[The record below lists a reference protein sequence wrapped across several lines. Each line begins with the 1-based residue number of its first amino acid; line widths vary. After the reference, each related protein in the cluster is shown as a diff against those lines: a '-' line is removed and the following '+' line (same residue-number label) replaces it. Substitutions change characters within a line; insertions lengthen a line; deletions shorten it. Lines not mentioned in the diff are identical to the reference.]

1 MKPNK
6 ISEALKLIMQKA
18 VVLGGTTPEVNHL
31 ALAMLHTP
39 EGREAI
45 ADHLDIDK
53 DLLLRPYLPQL
64 ESKKPGQPDSFTWP
78 LEIIKV
84 FNPELEDYDI
94 ALSELQEFTHSPKK
108 IRSTINRPENE
119 IMLAIGLTGLI
130 PRLAWLN
137 SHHLSL
143 EAEIMRLEN
152 ATSSLKE
159 KWPHLNHFYDKL
171 GQLLKNQLRWKI
183 MGHME
188 PVFYYSSRKD
198 VAVLDQ
204 LGIELT
210 GKKTVKVEEG
220 KAAFDGIPKMLGR
233 LEPGRLIVIRL
244 TSFNQSANIR
254 NALYEAMR
262 KEAPEEIGEDSLF
275 FQGLD
280 GEVANA
286 LAYHY
291 VIVQVIVDDN
301 MQEFFGY
308 PIEEFKIILEGKVEE
323 EDESLFSNNTFSTDE
338 LKKFIRLSNSSN
350 SITQAQPDLYH
361 FFSMCMSLSIA
372 SFRELTEGKIA
383 GELSNVGII
392 HLAARNI
399 LSHRM
404 EHVMPETNVL
414 MFRQLIR
421 EIIKKTEGLT
431 QPPEVEIRSSVI
443 PEDSL
448 FTGGDGLISNYAG
461 VFVECVRQDRVL
473 AFSMHV
479 DKETGRIII
488 DEPEHIRPATDLQK
502 KLHTLEDV
510 AGMEEVKALF
520 NLMMLGLREPER
532 FDALDISPFHNV
544 LLYGP
549 PGSGKTYLAKAFA
562 NEVNI
567 PFHYLSSAEVNG
579 QRYAGFGASHLR
591 DFLNNASIKT
601 PCIIFFD
608 ELDAFSNREKNV
620 NGPVAYDAKSIL
632 NTLLTFMDGLDT
644 NRKII
649 FIGATNRY
657 QDLDEA
663 LIRDGR
669 FGIQIEVK
677 HLKRDKRADLIRM
690 LLKPGQVE
698 SDYEQ
703 IVEVI
708 NANLPDGHPNSGVK
722 GLIENMKR
730 KAVAAGKSKVAL
742 SDVEAAIDEHLMGTY
757 DVDLDPELRKAL
769 AFKLAAEA
777 VSSKLLMPEQLLQ
790 RITLINRQ
798 KSFGRVVA
806 VKTSEKEFTTAREVF
821 VEMIVTYCSLLAE
834 RKKLGHNLLPVK
846 PEADIL
852 VKLAKMLQQN
862 FDLGDG
868 EATAIHYSLRKLSS
882 DVSGARL
889 HNKLMDLLDMAKEA
903 ASNLLAEYWSEVE
916 IIGGQL
922 QRDGVA
928 DRKTLGIIPD
938 LKLDPFSLI
947 SEPSFAF

>member
-6 ISEALKLIMQKA
+6 ISVALKLIMQKA
-18 VVLGGTTPEVNHL
+18 VVLGGTSPEVNHL

-45 ADHLDIDK
+45 ADLLDIDK

-64 ESKKPGQPDSFTWP
+64 ESLKPGQPDSFIWP
-78 LEIIKV
+78 LEIIRV
-84 FNPELEDYDI
+84 FNPDLEDYEIPLAELEEI
-94 ALSELQEFTHSPKK
+94 AASPKK
-108 IRSTINRPENE
+108 SRKTLKRPENE
-119 IMLAIGLTGLI
+119 TLLAIGLAQLI
-130 PRLAWLN
+130 PHRAWLG
-137 SHHLSL
+137 SHRISL
-143 EAEIMRLEN
+143 EEEIVQLEE
-152 ATSSLKE
+152 ATNSLKM
-159 KWPHLNHFYDKL
+159 KWPHLKLFYDEM
-171 GQLLKNQLRWKI
+171 GQLLKNQLRWRN
-183 MGHME
+183 MGHVE

-198 VAVLDQ
+198 VAMLDQ
-204 LGIELT
+204 LGLELT
-210 GKKTVKVEEG
+210 GKKPIKLEEG
-220 KAAFDGIPKMLGR
+220 TDAFNSTQQKLKN
-233 LEPGRLIVIRL
+233 LEPGRLIVFRL
-244 TSFNQSANIR
+244 TSFNQSDDTR
-254 NALYEAMR
+254 NALMEAMC
-262 KEAPEEIGEDSLF
+262 KEVPEEIEEDSIL

-280 GEVANA
+280 GEVVNT
-286 LAYHY
+286 LSSHY

-323 EDESLFSNNTFSTDE
+323 EEESLFSTKTYNIDE
-338 LKKFIRLSNSSN
+338 LKKFLRLSNAAN
-350 SITQAQPDLYH
+350 SITQAQPDLYQ
-361 FFSMCMSLSIA
+361 FFSMCMSLSIE
-372 SFRELTEGKIA
+372 SFRELTDGKIA
-383 GELSNVGII
+383 GELSDEGVI

-404 EHVMPETNVL
+404 EYVMPETNVL

-421 EIIKKTEGLT
+421 EIIKKTEGMT
-431 QPPEVEIRSSVI
+431 RTPEVEIRSAVL
-443 PEDSL
+443 PENIS
-448 FTGGDGLISNYAG
+448 FPMGDALINEYLG
-461 VFVECVRQDRVL
+461 VFVECVRQNRVL

-502 KLHTLEDV
+502 KLHTLKDV
-510 AGMEEVKALF
+510 AGMEDVKELF
-520 NLMMLGLREPER
+520 NLMMMGLREPER
-532 FDALDISPFHNV
+532 FEALDISPFHNV
-544 LLYGP
+544 LLFGP

-579 QRYAGFGASHLR
+579 QRYAGFGASQLR
-591 DFLNNASIKT
+591 DFLNNASLKT
-601 PCIIFFD
+601 PCIVFLD
-608 ELDAFSNREKNV
+608 ELDAFSNRDKNRT
-620 NGPVAYDAKSIL
+620 GPVAYDAKSIL
-632 NTLLTFMDGLDT
+632 NTLLTYMDGLDT

-677 HLKRDKRADLIRM
+677 HLKRDKRAELIRM
-690 LLKPGQVE
+690 LLKPGHVE

-708 NANLPDGHPNSGVK
+708 NTNLPDGHPNSGVK

-730 KAVAAGKSKVAL
+730 KAIAAGKSKVAL

-757 DVDLDPELRKAL
+757 DADLDPELRKAL
-769 AFKLAAEA
+769 AFKLTAEA
-777 VSSKLLMPEQLLQ
+777 VSSKLLMPGQLLQ

-798 KSFGRVVA
+798 KAFGRVVS
-806 VKTSEKEFTTAREVF
+806 VKTSEKELTTAREVF

-834 RKKLGHNLLPVK
+834 RKKLGRNLLPVK

-868 EATAIHYSLRKLSS
+868 ETTAIHYSLRKLSS
-882 DVSGARL
+882 EDSVARL
-889 HNKLMDLLDMAKEA
+889 HTRLMDLLDMAKEA

-916 IIGGQL
+916 IIAGQL
-922 QRDGVA
+922 QRDGAVSHKA
-928 DRKTLGIIPD
+928 LDIIPNE
-938 LKLDPFSLI
+938 KLYPFSLI
-947 SEPSFAF
+947 SDPGFTF